1 MPNVVLDTKTEYS
14 NGMKE
19 KKVLRDLPPGVRQ
32 FIKFCIV
39 GFSSTAIDWGLYYSV
54 KNLIMIPNHVGTA
67 VMGAIGLV
75 GWAIAFEVCISN
87 VISTGTAV
95 LNGFYWNSRW
105 TFRSADASNRR
116 QQFVRFIAVNVVGMA
131 LNTTIVLYLTISLTS
146 NGHSSNRMQIL
157 PKVVATVIVMF
168 WNFFANKF
176 WTFKPSKSLE
186 PMAEVT
192 K

>member
-1 MPNVVLDTKTEYS
+1 
-14 NGMKE
+14 
-19 KKVLRDLPPGVRQ
+19 
-32 FIKFCIV
+32 
-39 GFSSTAIDWGLYYSV
+39 
-54 KNLIMIPNHVGTA
+54 
-67 VMGAIGLV
+67 
-75 GWAIAFEVCISN
+75 
-87 VISTGTAV
+87 

-146 NGHSSNRMQIL
+146 NGHASNRMQIL